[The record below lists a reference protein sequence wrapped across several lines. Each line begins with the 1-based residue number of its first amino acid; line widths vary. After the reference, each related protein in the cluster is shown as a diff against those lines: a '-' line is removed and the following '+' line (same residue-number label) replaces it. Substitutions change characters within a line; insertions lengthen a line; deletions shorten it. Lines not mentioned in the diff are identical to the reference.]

1 MIKFLNKDSTVYS
14 RKGLFCHKLLF
25 YVEQSISSKQAPM
38 QRLLR
43 YPMLLERY
51 KKEAELENVDK
62 CFINEIDLAI
72 RSIKVISGEANE
84 AKRTTDGYANLAQI
98 FHEIEGKNSIEK
110 SGSKRRPQRACT
122 QMKCP

>member
-1 MIKFLNKDSTVYS
+1 M
-14 RKGLFCHKLLF
+14 
-25 YVEQSISSKQAPM
+25 E
-38 QRLLR
+38 RLLR

-98 FHEIEGKNSIEK
+98 FHEIEGINQIRKK
-110 SGSKRRPQRACT
+110 DLK
-122 QMKCP
+122 M

>member
-1 MIKFLNKDSTVYS
+1 
-14 RKGLFCHKLLF
+14 
-25 YVEQSISSKQAPM
+25 M

-72 RSIKVISGEANE
+72 RSIKVLSGEANE
-84 AKRTTDGYANLAQI
+84 AKRTTDGYANLARI

-110 SGSKRRPQRACT
+110 SGSKRNINFRLSGHIVQCKAETDYRSKGRCSC
-122 QMKCP
+122 QLCHVESWRQN